1 MMTIG
6 EVIELLKSIFEYLKS
21 FIEQFMAAQ
30 GEGEETPAE

>member
-6 EVIELLKSIFEYLKS
+6 EVIEMLKTIFEHLKT